1 MKILPTKRRC
11 PTSTCRNRMELRPCS
26 TMKYREGSCWKCSC
40 GQTTS
45 VRTDSVLQNSNISY
59 RNFIL
64 ILNLFAENFPTSR
77 AAESIGVAE
86 TTVRRF
92 YTTIREQI
100 AADVQTSSRIGGPGT
115 VVEVDEAARLNRG
128 GRRTTDSLAMNLT
141 FYMWMRQHGLTRIR
155 DSSRA
160 LFSKHL
166 PRLLNYRRFYD
177 W

>member
-1 MKILPTKRRC
+1 MLYDEVSRGFLL
-11 PTSTCRNRMELRPCS
+11 EVL
-26 TMKYREGSCWKCSC
+26 
-40 GQTTS
+40 
-45 VRTDSVLQNSNISY
+45 VRSNNISQNSNISY

-100 AADVQTSSRIGGPGT
+100 AADVQTSSKIGGPGT
-115 VVEVDEAARLNRG
+115 VVEVDEAARLNSG
-128 GRRTTDSLAMNLT
+128 GRRNTDSLAMDLT
-141 FYMWMRQHGLTRIR
+141 YMWMRQHGLTRIR

-177 W
+177 